1 MSFLRFSLPGAFA
14 GCTRVWCVE
23 GSSLRM
29 SKAGGIDVLMGCL
42 TPTSPKL
49 FALSEEA
56 MEAHDHILFCA
67 DAGRGIAPAAC

>member
-1 MSFLRFSLPGAFA
+1 
-14 GCTRVWCVE
+14 
-23 GSSLRM
+23 M

-67 DAGRGIAPAAC
+67 DADRGIAPAAC